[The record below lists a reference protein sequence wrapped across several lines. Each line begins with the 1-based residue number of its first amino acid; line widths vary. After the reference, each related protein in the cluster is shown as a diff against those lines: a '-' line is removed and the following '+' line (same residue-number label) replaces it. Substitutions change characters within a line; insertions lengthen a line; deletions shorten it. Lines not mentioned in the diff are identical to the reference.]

1 MTRVLHVFGTMDIG
15 GAELRTIEL
24 LRELGPR
31 GVEFEFVALS
41 GNAGALDAEIRSL
54 GGAVHPLKLDLSFP
68 LRFWRLLRRIRP
80 DAIDSHVATFS
91 GVLLFGAWLGGVDRR
106 IAHFRSDGDG
116 HPDTGRRRVQRGAMV
131 QLIRWF
137 ATDIV
142 GVSPSALTDGYRPD
156 WRNDTRV
163 RVIVNGISPFTPEHG
178 PGRLRALV
186 GATDDAVLLCHVG
199 RPSAEK
205 NRVYT
210 VRVLR
215 ALRDRGVDAYLALVG
230 GTGPDSAD
238 VQAEVRSLD
247 VEAFVHDLGSR
258 RDARILMS
266 EADVMIL
273 TSVREGLPGV
283 VLESLSTGTPVVAS
297 ALPGVEFIAASLR
310 GIRVLGLDEPVSE
323 WARAVQ
329 SSIADALVEGWR
341 DRLRRDFDA
350 SEFAQVRAT
359 RQHLSLYRGGEE

>member
-1 MTRVLHVFGTMDIG
+1 
-15 GAELRTIEL
+15 
-24 LRELGPR
+24 
-31 GVEFEFVALS
+31 
-41 GNAGALDAEIRSL
+41 
-54 GGAVHPLKLDLSFP
+54 
-68 LRFWRLLRRIRP
+68 
-80 DAIDSHVATFS
+80 
-91 GVLLFGAWLGGVDRR
+91 
-106 IAHFRSDGDG
+106 
-116 HPDTGRRRVQRGAMV
+116 MV

-329 SSIADALVEGWR
+329 SSIADALQTPLISGLTPIRAWLGGSKSGWKYSWDFFIDELAFTNQQFDVSSLAKTNKKIALFTDNEEDGVAPPGGATPHST
-341 DRLRRDFDA
+341 DRP
-350 SEFAQVRAT
+350 
-359 RQHLSLYRGGEE
+359 